1 MLPCSLQEGDHRW
14 INSVARALQLL
25 NSLYGPFGRAYGI
38 GRCAKV
44 GAAAGLTLPRPEVP
58 AVCPTAA
65 LSRSR
70 EQLCHR
76 HWRAFPL
83 QMCYELWRDL
93 EEESEGDSQGRNPE
107 IGNIFFMDRGGGCI
121 RLQPGLAGGALGT
134 AHTGQEAAGQRPD
147 LLADT
152 DYVTALCSQMVYEG
166 LVDDTFRIKCGRSQ
180 GSSGVTWGRA
190 VVVIQSVTPLLLIL
204 LCRQRGF
211 WARSHLL

>member
-44 GAAAGLTLPRPEVP
+44 GAATGLTLPWPEVP
-58 AVCPTAA
+58 AVCPGEAALSPA

-107 IGNIFFMDRGGGCI
+107 IGNIFFMDRGGGCV
-121 RLQPGLAGGALGT
+121 RLQPGPGRGSAWGCAQGRRQRDSGRISLQTQTMSRRCAPRWCTRGWWTTPSASSAVGRRA
-134 AHTGQEAAGQRPD
+134 AAG
-147 LLADT
+147 
-152 DYVTALCSQMVYEG
+152 
-166 LVDDTFRIKCGRSQ
+166 
-180 GSSGVTWGRA
+180 
-190 VVVIQSVTPLLLIL
+190 
-204 LCRQRGF
+204 
-211 WARSHLL
+211 

>member
-76 HWRAFPL
+76 HWPAFPL
-83 QMCYELWRDL
+83 
-93 EEESEGDSQGRNPE
+93 
-107 IGNIFFMDRGGGCI
+107 
-121 RLQPGLAGGALGT
+121 
-134 AHTGQEAAGQRPD
+134 
-147 LLADT
+147 AD
-152 DYVTALCSQMVYEG
+152 VL
-166 LVDDTFRIKCGRSQ
+166 
-180 GSSGVTWGRA
+180 
-190 VVVIQSVTPLLLIL
+190 
-204 LCRQRGF
+204 
-211 WARSHLL
+211 